1 MSELD
6 ADLYGDLYGNDE
18 SEFPTSAENGDQ
30 SKAEESVL
38 PEAPSQVPAASTIK
52 APLPQ
57 SKQPSPVVP
66 AASIKAPIT
75 ETYPVQT
82 YEEYAST
89 TAQSG
94 PPAYTAPATQQ
105 IPTYQQPQSDYA
117 ADMGQHEGVGSYDRQ
132 HSHERSVR
140 PSEMK
145 DEGCS
150 VIVTLAT
157 QLCRLGRL
165 V

>member
-30 SKAEESVL
+30 SKLEESL
-38 PEAPSQVPAASTIK
+38 PSEAPPQAHPASTVK
-52 APLPQ
+52 PAPQ
-57 SKQPSPVVP
+57 TTSKQPSPVVP
-66 AASIKAPIT
+66 AAAIKAPVT

-89 TAQSG
+89 NNQSG
-94 PPAYTAPATQQ
+94 PPSYAAPATQQ

-117 ADMGQHEGVGSYDRQ
+117 SDLGQHEGVGSYERQ

-145 DEGCS
+145 DEG
-150 VIVTLAT
+150 
-157 QLCRLGRL
+157 
-165 V
+165 